1 MNCSDRHALSAQL
14 RVPEPENAVMGIV
27 LPPWDEIVSAHL
39 RCLWALNKGDFEE
52 ACACQVKEEN
62 WMLPVVLTSAV
73 DLRSFATA
81 LDTSTTGKAEPKSTY
96 GGHMERVAQLIMKLF
111 QICAADS
118 RTAIE
123 DSKKRGMMGLANQL
137 FKIYFQI
144 NKLNLCKSIIR
155 AIENMNMDPHF
166 SLAQRVTFNYYV
178 GRKAMFDGEFK
189 LANTA
194 LTFAFERCL
203 SSSERNKRMVLIYLI
218 PVRMLL
224 GIFPQQ
230 KLLGKYNLREF
241 EGIAEAA
248 KSGNIK
254 RLNED
259 LGRYEDFFISCGI
272 FLILEKLKVIAYR
285 NLFKRIASILKTHL
299 LPIAAFTD
307 ALKFMGMEDVD
318 SDETSCILSNLIYD
332 GKIKGYLA
340 HQQQKL
346 VVSKVQAFPPL

>member
-1 MNCSDRHALSAQL
+1 MNCSDRHASSSHL
-14 RVPEPENAVMGIV
+14 RVPEPENAVMGVV

-39 RCLWALNKGDFEE
+39 RCLWALCKKDFEE
-52 ACACQVKEEN
+52 ACACQIFAEVKEEN

-73 DLRSFATA
+73 DLRTFATA
-81 LDTSTTGKAEPKSTY
+81 LDTSTTGKVEPKSTY

-155 AIENMNMDPHF
+155 AIENMNMDSHF

-178 GRKAMFDGEFK
+178 GRKAMFDGEFQ

-203 SSSERNKRMVLIYLI
+203 SSSKRNKRMVLIYLI

-224 GIFPQQ
+224 
-230 KLLGKYNLREF
+230 
-241 EGIAEAA
+241 
-248 KSGNIK
+248 
-254 RLNED
+254 
-259 LGRYEDFFISCGI
+259 
-272 FLILEKLKVIAYR
+272 V
-285 NLFKRIASILKTHL
+285 
-299 LPIAAFTD
+299 
-307 ALKFMGMEDVD
+307 
-318 SDETSCILSNLIYD
+318 
-332 GKIKGYLA
+332 GYL
-340 HQQQKL
+340 L
-346 VVSKVQAFPPL
+346 VLSEFSLYVI